1 MKVLHVFDRYLNTT
15 MNWAHR
21 LISATPI
28 EHHISAIIHFESV
41 YRSPEFKYHFSPIQR
56 YIGLSK
62 DEWHIKPSALLNAIL
77 GKKWHER
84 SIKKYIEEN
93 NIDLIHFHFA
103 TVACDHMKLIKDRSI
118 KKVISFYGYD
128 YEKAPFKDP
137 SLDEKYSILFEEASA
152 ILCEGSHGKKIL
164 VDKGCAEGKIQI
176 LPLGIDIDISSEQ
189 RVKTQG
195 SLRLLQ
201 PATFTPKKGQMQTL
215 QAFNSVKDQ
224 IPNASL
230 TLIGEPIDRAYFR
243 KCQAYIEDNT
253 LNSRVNILPFKGH
266 EAFMKMLTDY
276 DVVIQ
281 PSHYS
286 AVKDCEGGAP
296 VALIDA
302 QFAGLPV
309 ISTYHCDIPDVVLDE
324 TTGLLS
330 AENDPSTLAKYIER
344 FYRMSKEEYIRF
356 SNNARSHVTRN
367 YDIRN
372 SGRLL
377 HELYQNLLK

>member
-1 MKVLHVFDRYLNTT
+1 MKVLHIFDRYLNTT

-21 LISATPI
+21 LVSATPI
-28 EHHISAIIHFESV
+28 EHHISAIIQFESV
-41 YRSPEFKYHFSPIQR
+41 YRSPEFKYHLSPLQR

-62 DEWHIKPSALLNAIL
+62 DEWHIRPTAMLNAL
-77 GKKWHER
+77 FGKKWHER

-93 NIDLIHFHFA
+93 GIDLIHFHFA
-103 TVACDHMKLIKDRSI
+103 TVACDHMNLIKDRSI

-137 SLDEKYSILFEEASA
+137 SLNKKYSILFEEASA
-152 ILCEGSHGKKIL
+152 ILCEGNHGKKIL
-164 VDKGCAEGKIQI
+164 IDKGCTEGKIQI
-176 LPLGIDIDISSEQ
+176 VPLGIDIGAYSKQ
-189 RVKTQG
+189 RAKTRG

-201 PATFTPKKGQMQTL
+201 PATFTPKKGQLQTL

-224 IPNASL
+224 IPNATL
-230 TLIGEPIDRAYFR
+230 TLIGEPIDHAYFR

-253 LNSRVNILPFKGH
+253 LNSRVNILPFKDH
-266 EAFMKMLTDY
+266 KAFMKMLTDY

-286 AVKDCEGGAP
+286 ADKDCEGGAP

-302 QFAGLPV
+302 QASGLPV

-330 AENDPSTLAKYIER
+330 AENDPSTLAKHIER

-356 SNNARSHVTRN
+356 SNNARNHVTRN
-367 YDIRN
+367 YNIRN